1 MASVKIFST
10 RFGEI
15 TVEDDRIIE
24 FVGPILGFEQYSR
37 FVILD
42 HSEDSPFKWLQSV
55 DEADLAFVI
64 TNPKFFGIDYEF
76 ALPTETAEILALTN
90 ADDALVVTLVNIPP
104 NNPGLMTANLLG
116 PLVVNQQNR
125 RALQAIL
132 SESKFSTKTRLIPD
146 ELLQKQSTPAME

>member
-76 ALPTETAEILALTN
+76 ALPNETAEILELTN

-116 PLVVNQQNR
+116 PLVVNQKNR
-125 RALQAIL
+125 KALQAIL
-132 SESKFSTKTRLIPD
+132 SDSKFNTKTRLIPD
-146 ELLQKQSTPAME
+146 ELLQKQSTPVME